1 MELIQAC
8 ATLPMRNCLL
18 AKWSGRIYWR
28 GRCSANKFIAPPQFL
43 PGATAPPAVA
53 AAAAAAAATA
63 VSGAPS
69 DQHEADLTN
78 LILAWYHTGFFT
90 AVYQERHGR
99 R

>member
-1 MELIQAC
+1 MVGFTDKDRKHGEAAL
-8 ATLPMRNCLL
+8 
-18 AKWSGRIYWR
+18 SGVR
-28 GRCSANKFIAPPQFL
+28 GRPASPGPVSLAPSS
-43 PGATAPPAVA
+43 TCT
-53 AAAAAAAATA
+53 AATSSLRQIGECA
-63 VSGAPS
+63 RAFASEGAPS

>member
-1 MELIQAC
+1 MCIRDSP
-8 ATLPMRNCLL
+8 LP
-18 AKWSGRIYWR
+18 
-28 GRCSANKFIAPPQFL
+28 
-43 PGATAPPAVA
+43 
-53 AAAAAAAATA
+53 
-63 VSGAPS
+63 PS

>member
-1 MELIQAC
+1 MSRRRQSTFVRRAALEHFLYLGIYELVRGKLNGAGGLC
-8 ATLPMRNCLL
+8 AANPRVKVL
-18 AKWSGRIYWR
+18 ATVLS
-28 GRCSANKFIAPPQFL
+28 
-43 PGATAPPAVA
+43 
-53 AAAAAAAATA
+53 
-63 VSGAPS
+63 PS

>member
-1 MELIQAC
+1 M
-8 ATLPMRNCLL
+8 
-18 AKWSGRIYWR
+18 
-28 GRCSANKFIAPPQFL
+28 
-43 PGATAPPAVA
+43 A

>member
-1 MELIQAC
+1 M
-8 ATLPMRNCLL
+8 
-18 AKWSGRIYWR
+18 
-28 GRCSANKFIAPPQFL
+28 
-43 PGATAPPAVA
+43 A
-53 AAAAAAAATA
+53 AARGGGSDGGVGRA
-63 VSGAPS
+63 V